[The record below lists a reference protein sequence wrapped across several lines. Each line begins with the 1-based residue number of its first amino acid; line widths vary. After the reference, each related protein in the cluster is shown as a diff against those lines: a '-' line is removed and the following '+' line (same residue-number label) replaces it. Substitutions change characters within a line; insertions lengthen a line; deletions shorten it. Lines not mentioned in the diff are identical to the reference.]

1 MTKIPYNVREISA
14 VENGIKFW
22 AEDELGAIRQWL
34 EHSGAKYDDVRIER
48 YIQDGHSN
56 AAIGQAYKFRFPEY
70 RSVVVTEAN
79 YLLDYVR
86 ADIPAEK
93 IQSHYY
99 VEFNRVAVPRIY
111 VVETLAN
118 GIRFGPYVGFSETE
132 ALQKFIADALAEDLD
147 FDIAQVDTVDYANTA
162 VTEATDW
169 DFLDKP
175 APVAEPT
182 YWILKA
188 RSTDDE

>member
-14 VENGIKFW
+14 EDNGIKFW

-34 EHSGAKYDDVRIER
+34 THSGAKYDDIRIER
-48 YIQDGHSN
+48 YIEDGHST
-56 AAIGQAYKFRFPEY
+56 AAIGQAYNFRFPEY

-79 YLLDYVR
+79 YLLDHVR
-86 ADIPAEK
+86 AGIPAEK
-93 IQSHYY
+93 IQSEYY

-132 ALQKFIADALAEDLD
+132 ALQEFIADALADDLD
-147 FDIAQVDTVDYANTA
+147 FDIAQVDTFDLANTA
-162 VTEATDW
+162 VTEATNW

-175 APVAEPT
+175 APVADPT
-182 YWILKA
+182 YWHLKA
-188 RSTDDE
+188 RSTGDE